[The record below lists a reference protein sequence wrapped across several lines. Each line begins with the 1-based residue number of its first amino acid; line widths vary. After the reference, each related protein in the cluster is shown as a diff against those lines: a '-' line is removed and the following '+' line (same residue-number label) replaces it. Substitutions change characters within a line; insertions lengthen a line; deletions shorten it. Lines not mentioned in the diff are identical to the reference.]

1 MKKIKRVLAII
12 VCFTTLLSIRPV
24 YAAESGALK
33 SPCKH
38 TGVYITGE
46 SLKPLQIDAYY
57 HCSRGQEV
65 TKCVQCD
72 AVISRGQIVM
82 GDLEHHHFK
91 GNGIEWECECG
102 ATRSYP

>member
-24 YAAESGALK
+24 YAAESRAFK
-33 SPCKH
+33 PPCNH

-46 SLKPLQIDAYY
+46 SLGLLQIDDYY

-72 AVISRGQIVM
+72 AVISKGQIVF
-82 GDLEHHHFK
+82 GPLEHHHFES
-91 GNGIEWECECG
+91 NGIEWVCKCG
-102 ATRSYP
+102 AKKSYP